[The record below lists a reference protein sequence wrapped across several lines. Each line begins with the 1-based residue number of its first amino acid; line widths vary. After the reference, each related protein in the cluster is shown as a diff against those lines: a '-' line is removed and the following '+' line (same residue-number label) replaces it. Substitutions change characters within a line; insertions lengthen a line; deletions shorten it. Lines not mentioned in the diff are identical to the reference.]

1 MTKDT
6 LDKIISSL
14 EDKKINFALDTH
26 IHDTSCV
33 RGIFIYDAD
42 ERKVKEAIGNGNM
55 KGIKV
60 KKTYLWYL
68 GEKKKALLLKF
79 KNELLMEIPEVESYG
94 ISSTAVT

>member
-1 MTKDT
+1 MTKEI
-6 LDKIISSL
+6 LDKLIKSL
-14 EDKKINFALDTH
+14 EDKKIKFALDTH

-42 ERKVKEAIGNGNM
+42 GKSIMETIGSDKM
-55 KGIKV
+55 KNLKI

-79 KNELLMEIPEVESYG
+79 KKELVLDIPAVESYE
-94 ISSTAVT
+94 ISSIG